1 MESFDLKQLESFQLQ
16 DFESPLSTSMIL
28 EYKNVQIAF
37 RERFSLFDRLEEF
50 ATFLVSF
57 SSPALSSI
65 ALSQSTFSSFELHHF
80 TAH

>member
-57 SSPALSSI
+57 SRTSSLHGTLSLNRRNFNKLCSV
-65 ALSQSTFSSFELHHF
+65 
-80 TAH
+80 